1 MPPGEFWDM
10 TLGQLMT
17 LADEHQAAHRTGGT
31 REPEP
36 ADGASLLGFA
46 VMHRK

>member
-1 MPPGEFWDM
+1 M
-10 TLGQLMT
+10 TLGQLLT
-17 LADEHQAAHRTGGT
+17 LADEHQAAHQAGGQ

-46 VMHRK
+46 SMSRR